1 MQSSKKVLEMLGV
14 ITFET
19 HYTDIDVLNRA
30 QRPCHHND
38 FLLLRHHVMLLSRS
52 LSKLDIHFLLLR
64 NHVMLLSRSLS
75 KLEIQTKITGAQIQ
89 THYQILELEARKLI
103 ETISEP

>member
-52 LSKLDIHFLLLR
+52 LSKL
-64 NHVMLLSRSLS
+64 
-75 KLEIQTKITGAQIQ
+75 EIQTKITGAQIQ